1 MCGPF
6 VLGRPCRSGKAGQ
19 GQSAIMEIPSI
30 RDLAMRPAVWY
41 FDPISPFSYL
51 HIKQFDKLPA
61 DLAIEYVPVLF
72 AGLLKANGQKG
83 PAEIAAKRVQT
94 YRICVHMAKQAGI
107 PFRFPPAH
115 PFNPLHA
122 LRLLCGA
129 GATAANVHAVFD
141 CIWKDGRDVN
151 APDTFA
157 ALAAQLG
164 VSDAATLIARP
175 EVKQTLIANTGRAV
189 ARGVYGVPTFDFGGE
204 LFWGSDSIGL
214 MNAYAA
220 DAGLFAA
227 GEMARVSDLP
237 VAAARKEAG

>member
-1 MCGPF
+1 
-6 VLGRPCRSGKAGQ
+6 
-19 GQSAIMEIPSI
+19 
-30 RDLAMRPAVWY
+30 MRPAVWY

-51 HIKQFDKLPA
+51 HLKQFDKLPQ
-61 DLAIEYVPVLF
+61 DLEIEYVPVLF

-94 YRICVHMAKQAGI
+94 YRICTYTAQEAGI

-115 PFNPLHA
+115 PFNPLHV

-129 GATAANVHAVFD
+129 AGAGNPGAAQVHAVFD
-141 CIWKDGRDVN
+141 CIWKEGRDVN
-151 APDTFA
+151 EPAVFA

-164 VSDAATLIARP
+164 VADAQGLIAQP
-175 EVKQTLIANTGRAV
+175 EVKQRLIANTERAV

-227 GEMARVSDLP
+227 GEMARVSSLP
-237 VAAARKEAG
+237 AAAVRKEAG